1 MRLAAP
7 VPGSIVWL
15 RQRRWRVERA
25 RVDRHIVRLDVARH
39 EHRLTVLAP
48 FDRPEAI
55 APSRRT
61 IRARRQHGLA
71 RLAHLLAS
79 SQTFHE
85 VRSAIDARIDLWAHQ
100 FEPVLSVLNGQRRIL
115 IADEVGLGKTIQA
128 GLILAEMRRR
138 GQLRH
143 ALIVTPASLR
153 EQWTSE
159 LRQRFALE
167 VSSAETSGL
176 LDGLRAGRAGGN
188 PWTRPG
194 IWIASIDFLKQRH
207 VMDGMPFAAWDVV
220 IVDEAHLAAG
230 RTDRN
235 DACDEI
241 GRRARCLVLL
251 SATPHSGDE
260 ARFTRLLRLGALPIA
275 QDRLE
280 IFRRTRSD
288 VALPHGRVVR
298 WRRIAPSMQL
308 ARLFDALQS
317 FERAILRRARPAR
330 RDTALLL
337 LSVFRKR
344 ALSTVAALD
353 RSLVRRLE
361 WIDAP
366 AQACAL
372 DWLQPRLGF
381 DNDDDI
387 NDDERA
393 ALLADVGMPSV
404 QERTW
409 LRRLRTLA
417 SDALRHDS
425 KVRCLTTLVARA
437 SEPVVIF
444 TEFRDSLEQLQRHL
458 APLRPVAV
466 MHGNQPDHVRQREL
480 VRFTGGAASI
490 LIATDVGG
498 QGLNLQE
505 RARWVVNLELPWNPT
520 RLEQRIGRVDR
531 MGQTRRVH
539 ATLLTL
545 HHPVEHPVL
554 ASLCRR
560 ASKAQ
565 HNFDPSALMDV
576 APPGNLAMAA
586 TLIDGRGLPDARSTV
601 QTIAPSTVQRR
612 KARALVRVTAT
623 RRRLRGLWRGPDITG
638 SRPLCTTT
646 TVARI
651 ACRSYGL
658 QPRVVLIFAVPIL
671 DEAGDIAERHV
682 VAFTCDRA
690 IDPARPS
697 ATRTALETRAVARIA
712 ARIRRLQRLLVGVVQ
727 RRVDAQQAIALHLHT
742 LRFPEEAQF
751 GLFSQREARVFHR
764 ARMVA
769 ALADADVR
777 SWTETERGRAHL
789 APGLPVL
796 EWIGTRR

>member
-25 RVDRHIVRLDVARH
+25 RVDRHVVRLDVARN
-39 EHRLTVLAP
+39 ERRLTILAP
-48 FDRPEAI
+48 FDRPEPI
-55 APSRRT
+55 ARSRRT

-79 SQTFHE
+79 SQTIHE
-85 VRSAIDARIDLWAHQ
+85 VRSAVDARIDLWAHQ
-100 FEPVLSVLNGQRRIL
+100 FEPVSSVLNGQRRLL

-128 GLILAEMRRR
+128 GLILAELRRR
-138 GQLRH
+138 GQLRR
-143 ALIVTPASLR
+143 ALVVTPASLR

-159 LRQRFALE
+159 LGRRFALE
-167 VSSAETSGL
+167 VSSAEASGL
-176 LDGLRAGRAGGN
+176 LDGLRTGRAGNN
-188 PWTRPG
+188 PWERPG

-220 IVDEAHLAAG
+220 IVDEAQLAVG

-260 ARFTRLLRLGALPIA
+260 ARFSQLLRLGALPSA
-275 QDRLE
+275 QDKLE
-280 IFRRTRSD
+280 IFRRTRAD
-288 VALPHGRVVR
+288 VLLPHGRVVR

-308 ARLFDALQS
+308 ARLLDALQG

-330 RDTALLL
+330 HDTALLL
-337 LSVFRKR
+337 LSVLRKR

-353 RSLVRRLE
+353 RSLARRLE

-366 AQACAL
+366 ARACAL

-381 DNDDDI
+381 DNDDDL
-387 NDDERA
+387 NDEERT
-393 ALLADVGMPSV
+393 ALVADVGMPSV

-417 SDALRHDS
+417 SEALRHDS
-425 KVRCLTTLVARA
+425 KVRGLATLVSRA

-444 TEFRDSLEQLQRHL
+444 TEFRDSLEHLQRHL
-458 APLRPVAV
+458 APHRAVAMV
-466 MHGNQPDHVRQREL
+466 HGGQLDHVRQREL
-480 VRFTGGAASI
+480 VRFTSGAASV
-490 LIATDVGG
+490 LLATDVGG
-498 QGLNLQE
+498 LGLNLQE

-545 HHPVEHPVL
+545 QHAVEHPVL

-560 ASKAQ
+560 ALTAQ
-565 HNFDPSALMDV
+565 RTFDPSALMDI
-576 APPGNLAMAA
+576 APPRDLVMAA
-586 TLIDGRGLPDARSTV
+586 ALIDGRSLPDARSTV
-601 QTIAPSTVQRR
+601 QTIVPTTVHRR
-612 KARALVRVTAT
+612 RARALVRVTAT
-623 RRRLRGLWRGPDITG
+623 RRRLRGLWRGPEITG
-638 SRPLCTTT
+638 SRPLRTTT
-646 TVARI
+646 NVARI
-651 ACRSYGL
+651 ACRSHRL
-658 QPRVVLIFAVPIL
+658 QPHMLLVFAVPIL
-671 DEAGDIAERHV
+671 DEAGDTVERHL
-682 VAFTCDRA
+682 VAFTFDRA
-690 IDPARPS
+690 IDLAGRSAARI
-697 ATRTALETRAVARIA
+697 ALEARTIERIA

-727 RRVDAQQAIALHLHT
+727 RRVDAQQAIALHLHS
-742 LRFPEEAQF
+742 LRCPEEAQL
-751 GLFSQREARVFHR
+751 GLFSQREARAFSR
-764 ARMVA
+764 ARVVA
-769 ALADADVR
+769 ALANADVR
-777 SWTETERGRAHL
+777 LWTETERRRARL
-789 APGLPVL
+789 APGPPVL